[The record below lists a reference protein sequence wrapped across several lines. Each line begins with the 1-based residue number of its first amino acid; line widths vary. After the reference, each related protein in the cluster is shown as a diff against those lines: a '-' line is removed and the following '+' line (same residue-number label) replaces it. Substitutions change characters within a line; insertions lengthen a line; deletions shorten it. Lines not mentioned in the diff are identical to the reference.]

1 MGNISKSV
9 IGVFKKAGK
18 AFTNYPAVIF
28 NAILFCFITFV
39 RINLDWPVQEA
50 NNFLLNCLQLSFGL
64 GALFSL
70 AAITYAQSRI
80 NTKQAFLGAN
90 LAGLAVMGITFL
102 LLFFFGGI
110 LPEQTFAGAG
120 VYKELHP
127 LSVPRVVAAGFI
139 SSLAFIVF
147 AGYPQGKSDFSKALF
162 MTIKAFFIALVYGL
176 VILAGTAGVAG
187 AIQALLYPELSSK
200 VYQYIATISGFAG
213 FTIFVG
219 YFPDFRKG
227 NEDPQREVAQS
238 QSRFIVVLLDFI
250 LVPIMLALTLVLI
263 LWAGR
268 TILNGMD
275 TKFIQLYGIA
285 TAYAIGG
292 ILLHILVTH
301 SESGAAKL
309 YKQKFPIAVLFILMF
324 EAWALYLQLN
334 RFGLKPTEYL
344 FIVVWIIA
352 FVSAILLILQKSKA
366 HHLIAY
372 LTAVAVIIA
381 VLPVIGYGDLPVVSQ
396 VDRLQKLLIS
406 QNMLKDNKIVR
417 SETQPDQTTREAI
430 TDSVDFLINLPNVS
444 YPQWL
449 DKGALSTSFNS
460 VLGFARTYPETDPN
474 QIPEQ
479 VGNYFNLIPQVI
491 DITGYQWELGSSF
504 QGIDFDLKQFTGNNG
519 VYTIEWGG
527 VDKFS
532 RTILTIQRDGKT
544 ILESDLKAFFA
555 DLVVKHPTSGT
566 VINLPVED
574 MMLKLESPEADVLI
588 IFNNIEVR
596 QDNEPYYGYSIR
608 IMLMNEK

>member
-1 MGNISKSV
+1 MGNIRKS
-9 IGVFKKAGK
+9 IISVFKKAGK
-18 AFTNYPAVIF
+18 AFTNYPVVIF
-28 NAILFCFITFV
+28 NAILFCLVTIV

-90 LAGLAVMGITFL
+90 LAGLVVMAITFL

-110 LPEQTFAGAG
+110 LPEQTIAGAV

-127 LSVPRVVAAGFI
+127 LSVPRVLAAGFI

-147 AGYPQGKSDFSKALF
+147 AGYPKDRSDFSQALF

-187 AIQALLYPELSSK
+187 AIQALLYPEMSSK
-200 VYQYIATISGFAG
+200 IYQYISTISGFAG

-227 NEDPQREVAQS
+227 TADPQREVAQS
-238 QSRFIVVLLDFI
+238 QSRFIVVLLEFI
-250 LVPIMLALTLVLI
+250 LVPIMLALTFVLI

-285 TAYAIGG
+285 TAYAVGG

-309 YKQKFPIAVLFILMF
+309 YKRVFPVAVLFILLF

-352 FVSAILLILQKSKA
+352 FISAILLILQKNKA
-366 HHLIAY
+366 HQLIAY
-372 LTAVAVIIA
+372 LTSIAVIIA
-381 VLPVIGYGDLPVVSQ
+381 VLPVVGYGDLPVVSQ
-396 VDRLQKLLIS
+396 VNRLQRLLVS
-406 QNMLKDNKIVR
+406 QNMLKDNKIVQPA
-417 SETQPDQTTREAI
+417 TQPDKTTREAI
-430 TDSVDFLINLPNVS
+430 TDSVDFLINLPNVT

-449 DKGALSTSFNS
+449 DKTALSTSFNS
-460 VLGFARTYPETDPN
+460 VLGFARTYPDTDPN
-474 QIPEQ
+474 QFPNQ
-479 VGNYFNLIPQVI
+479 VGNYYNLIPQAI
-491 DITGYQWELGSSF
+491 SLNGYQWELGSSYM
-504 QGIDFDLKQFTGNNG
+504 GIEFNVDQFTGNKG
-519 VYTIEWGG
+519 VYTLQWAG
-527 VDKFS
+527 VDKIS
-532 RTILTIQRDGKT
+532 RTILTIQKDGKT
-544 ILESDLKAFFA
+544 ILESDFKPFFEN
-555 DLVVKHPTSGT
+555 LIVKYPTNGA
-566 VINLPVED
+566 VQNLPLD
-574 MMLKLESPEADVLI
+574 AMTLKLESPEADILI
-588 IFNNIEVR
+588 VFNNIEIR
-596 QDNEPYYGYSIR
+596 QDNEPYYSYGIR
-608 IMLMNEK
+608 LMLLNEK